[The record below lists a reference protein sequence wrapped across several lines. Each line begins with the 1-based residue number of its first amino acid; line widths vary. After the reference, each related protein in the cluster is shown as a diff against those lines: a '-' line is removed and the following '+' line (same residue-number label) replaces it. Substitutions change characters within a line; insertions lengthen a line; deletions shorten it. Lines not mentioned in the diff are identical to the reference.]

1 MTQLKCALCSLNF
14 ASFHLSPACPWP
26 FQLCPSSHSAPHRDQ
41 TLSSLQ
47 DPCMP
52 LAWPGTPV
60 SPFLL
65 RLSSDSPVFFCQNPS
80 VLFPSALDATGLP
93 PAPPAEWL

>member
-1 MTQLKCALCSLNF
+1 
-14 ASFHLSPACPWP
+14 
-26 FQLCPSSHSAPHRDQ
+26 
-41 TLSSLQ
+41 
-47 DPCMP
+47 MP

-93 PAPPAEWL
+93 LLPQQSGSDPLRDSHIYPATSQHEEQGLTKLQGPVPAAPL